1 MGDDENC
8 KLPRGRCWQLSPLEV
23 WEQLKIRTEYCEEI
37 LIHQYGL
44 NEEAALW

>member
-1 MGDDENC
+1 MMKTANC
-8 KLPRGRCWQLSPLEV
+8 PVLVTRQLSPLEV
-23 WEQLKIRTEYCEEI
+23 WEQLKIGTEYLEEI